1 LNFELNSKTF
11 MLVSFALFMIL
22 TPSVSIN
29 TSQAQPIQQQQ
40 PTQSKPPASL
50 SPTPS
55 SLSSKIHAV
64 KITSPIKSQ
73 QVPIGKDL
81 TIGGTS
87 LANASSNCQVSVIV
101 NHVKPYQSAT
111 ATGLEGIKDYSKW
124 NFILIPKYA
133 AITPGPNNKITAKY
147 SCINDPSVVSY
158 NSVNVTGVPPAV
170 TSAATIQQ
178 PQKLQQQQS
187 GTLEKNNSSDDAT
200 TSAAASSG
208 LPRIPGIP

>member
-1 LNFELNSKTF
+1 
-11 MLVSFALFMIL
+11 MLVSFALFMML
-22 TPSVSIN
+22 TPSVLIN
-29 TSQAQPIQQQQ
+29 TSQAQPIQLQQ

-81 TIGGTS
+81 TINGTS

-111 ATGLEGIKDYSKW
+111 ATGLEGITDYSKW
-124 NFILIPKYA
+124 NFILTPKYA

-178 PQKLQQQQS
+178 PQKLQQQQQP

-200 TSAAASSG
+200 TATTSSG